1 MLETLSIIINKH
13 IIAFVWVASLS
24 ILGGLV
30 GYVRKLKEG
39 TYERFS
45 ITELV
50 GDLVIS
56 FFIGITTYFICKSAG
71 FDDWLIAGLVGIT
84 SHMGTRGLVL
94 IERII
99 EQYIKKILKV
109 DCKKD

>member
-1 MLETLSIIINKH
+1 MIDTISLIISKHFLVFLWITTLS
-13 IIAFVWVASLS
+13 L
-24 ILGGLV
+24 LGGLV
-30 GYVRKLKEG
+30 GYIRKLKEG
-39 TYERFS
+39 RYERFS

-94 IERII
+94 IESMVEEYVKRIFKLDS
-99 EQYIKKILKV
+99 KK
-109 DCKKD
+109 

>member
-1 MLETLSIIINKH
+1 M
-13 IIAFVWVASLS
+13 
-24 ILGGLV
+24 
-30 GYVRKLKEG
+30 GYIRKLKEG
-39 TYERFS
+39 RYERFS

-94 IERII
+94 IESMVEEYVKRIFKLDS
-99 EQYIKKILKV
+99 KK
-109 DCKKD
+109 